1 LFHTRPGFLR
11 SFSATALDLSLE
23 DVLPLAIP
31 PPLQAPGTMAPQQN
45 PLYKVGL
52 IFSMILTALPGIW
65 AFIAWCITL
74 YAGRKLD

>member
-1 LFHTRPGFLR
+1 
-11 SFSATALDLSLE
+11 
-23 DVLPLAIP
+23 
-31 PPLQAPGTMAPQQN
+31 MAPQQN